1 MKCRLVIGSDFV
13 DLAGASGT
21 SSDTQGLNIGYNVEA
36 EKVNYIGVDEARQ
49 YFRSG
54 SQITASFTSSTE
66 YPTVADAEAAM
77 GALYET
83 LKDQSGAVAYLGGIT
98 YDGTDQVETA
108 TAAGTAQ
115 TQVTVVQSTAD
126 AIHYT
131 TDGTDPTTGSATIA
145 SGGSFLQPGTF
156 RVKAL
161 AVKAGLTDSAIISR
175 GFVTV
180 GQVNEATV
188 SPESSGQPAGSVTVT
203 VTNALA
209 GVTMHYTTNGTDPT
223 TGSPTVANGG
233 TVSVPVPGQLRV
245 LSVKSGLTNSPI
257 KEANYPALPTATGY
271 TTGTYVDGA
280 TTYRWHQITQDARV
294 RFSAAGVALDYLV
307 VGGGGAGGG
316 TAEGFNGA
324 GGGAGQLVQGS
335 SITNS
340 ENWTAT
346 IGAGGM
352 TSFSVPMPSSA
363 DGDISTFGSPSGL
376 QVAAG
381 GGGGGATGNNRNGRN
396 GLGGSGGGA
405 TATATGGSGVFAG
418 GNGVASNR
426 SGGGGSS
433 SAAGGTQSSS
443 SSDLAARAGTSSSI
457 TGSAVTYANGGGIFA
472 TIPGTSLT
480 PGSGGAGRRGTNG
493 LSGQNGADGVVIF
506 RHVEGAVTVT
516 VFDQVTATPVIT
528 PASTAAASSSV
539 IVTVTTS
546 AGSQAF
552 TIPTQ
557 AGETA
562 STWAATTRAQL
573 AAASSISKDYV
584 VSGTGTSIILTSK
597 KHQTDASLNI
607 AIANGSPSAG
617 ITPAATSTSTAPG
630 SPDTLTPVI
639 TIFDAI
645 AQVNVGYRGKS
656 LSIQSNISGRTTAP

>member
-1 MKCRLVIGSDFV
+1 MKCRLVVGSDFV
-13 DLAGASGT
+13 DLAGASGP

-49 YFRSG
+49 YFRPG
-54 SQITASFTSSTE
+54 SQITASFTSTTE
-66 YPTVADAEAAM
+66 YATVAEAEAAM

-83 LKDQSGAVAYLGGIT
+83 LKDQTGGVAYLGGIT
-98 YDGTDQVETA
+98 YDGTNQVETA
-108 TAAGTAQ
+108 TASGTVQ
-115 TQVTVVQSTAD
+115 TRVTISQGTAD

-131 TDGTDPTTGSATIA
+131 TDGTNPTTSSPTIS
-145 SGGSFLQPGTF
+145 SGGSFLQSGSF

-161 AVKAGLTDSAIISR
+161 AVKSGLTDSAIISR

-223 TGSPTVANGG
+223 TSSPTVANGG

-245 LSVKSGLTNSPI
+245 LSVKAGLANSPI
-257 KEANYPALPTATGY
+257 KEANYVSLPTATGY

-316 TAEGFNGA
+316 ASGGRN
-324 GGGAGQLVQGS
+324 GGGGGSGQIRTGS
-335 SITNS
+335 STSTASDLLAIIGKGGVTSITS
-340 ENWTAT
+340 PAT
-346 IGAGGM
+346 SAADGGL
-352 TSFSVPMPSSA
+352 TSFIV
-363 DGDISTFGSPSGL
+363 G
-376 QVAAG
+376 AG
-381 GGGGGATGNNRNGRN
+381 GGGGGGVGANQNGRD
-396 GLGGSGGGA
+396 GTGGSGGGA
-405 TATATGGSGVFAG
+405 TATGTGGAGVFVGGAG
-418 GNGVASNR
+418 VVAAGFR

-433 SAAGGTQSSS
+433 AANGQTQSGATT
-443 SSDLAARAGTSSSI
+443 DLTGVAGTSSSI
-457 TGSAVTYANGGGIFA
+457 TGSAVTYANGGGVLG
-472 TIPGTSLT
+472 TIPGTALT
-480 PGSGGAGRRGTNG
+480 PGSGGNGRRGADG
-493 LSGQNGADGVVIF
+493 SAGQNGADGVVIF

-516 VFDQVTATPVIT
+516 VFNEVTATPAIT
-528 PASTAAASSSV
+528 PSSTAAASSNV
-539 IVTVTTS
+539 LVTVTTS
-546 AGSQAF
+546 AGSQVF
-552 TIPTQ
+552 TIPTL

-562 STWAATTRAQL
+562 ATWAATTRAQL
-573 AAASSISKDYV
+573 AASAFITRNYT
-584 VSGTGTSIILTSK
+584 VSGTGASIILTSK
-597 KHQTDASLNI
+597 KHQSDPSLNI
-607 AIANGSPSAG
+607 SIANGSPSAG
-617 ITPAATSTSTAPG
+617 INPAATSTGTAPG
-630 SPDTLTPVI
+630 SPDTVTPVV